1 MHSKFFKFLFT
12 LFRENNDYPVCDVA
26 NYLVCGIKVIGGSQK
41 CLDFL
46 ENNSSRFD
54 FKVI

>member
-1 MHSKFFKFLFT
+1 MFLFT
-12 LFRENNDYPVCDVA
+12 FYREVKDYPLCDVA